1 MGGMYGI
8 LIQNFSGYN
17 NEDLKNLPPPHPRE
31 DKELEQPDEA
41 SVSDHHREGERL
53 VPAIPS
59 HQQRPVI
66 PDFRENH
73 PSSKQI
79 ECIPQILLTIQHA
92 MAVDDS

>member
-17 NEDLKNLPPPHPRE
+17 NEDLK
-31 DKELEQPDEA
+31 KELEQPDEA
-41 SVSDHHREGERL
+41 
-53 VPAIPS
+53 AIPS

>member
-1 MGGMYGI
+1 MYGI

-17 NEDLKNLPPPHPRE
+17 TEDLNNLTPPPPLVV
-31 DKELEQPDEA
+31 KELEQPDTA
-41 SVSDHHREGERL
+41 SVDHHREGERL

>member
-1 MGGMYGI
+1 MYGI

-17 NEDLKNLPPPHPRE
+17 NEDLKNSPPPRV

-41 SVSDHHREGERL
+41 
-53 VPAIPS
+53 AIPS

-79 ECIPQILLTIQHA
+79 GQYTPNIVNHSAI
-92 MAVDDS
+92 AVDDS

>member
-1 MGGMYGI
+1 MGGLYGMASLSRTLAGTTTRI
-8 LIQNFSGYN
+8 WRIY
-17 NEDLKNLPPPHPRE
+17 PPPRE

>member
-17 NEDLKNLPPPHPRE
+17 NEDLKNLPPPPRE

-41 SVSDHHREGERL
+41 
-53 VPAIPS
+53 AIPS